1 MKKVPDSPES
11 SRQSS
16 AAKSLA
22 TAGAAG
28 GNVTNSA
35 PAQQTLARLA
45 SSDIY
50 LLVLIALVEASL
62 EADRNLFSVALMPIK
77 REFLLS
83 DSQLGAING
92 LAFAMLFGLA
102 SIPIARLTGRHG
114 HTRVIAGCI
123 AAWSAFTAVTAL
135 ATGVVTLFATRI
147 MVGVG
152 EAGCHPA
159 LQSLIAARFSR
170 QHRSG
175 ALSVWSAGNY
185 LGIVIGL
192 ALGGAFVERLGW
204 RTAFLLM
211 GAMGMVLAPLVWLT
225 LKDAPR
231 STATTGVSM
240 RGELLA
246 IARTKGMRHFLA
258 MVSLMGFT
266 TYATI
271 AWAPAF
277 YARYYGMNAAQ
288 VGAWVGFIFG
298 GGAVVGSLLGGAIA
312 SRLTR
317 RRRDAA
323 PSFIL
328 WTTIAFTPLSI
339 VAFVADSRSGS
350 MIFLLLSV
358 VVGALPAGA
367 IYATLHDLVEPRQR
381 AVAVAL
387 VFVASMVVGGA
398 GPFMAGVISDLL
410 GEESHEGLRVA
421 LVAINC
427 VNIWVLAHMYSVLI
441 TYRSRL
447 VDGTL
452 SG

>member
-1 MKKVPDSPES
+1 MAAALALSDDVTYLAPVERPVAHSKS
-11 SRQSS
+11 S
-16 AAKSLA
+16 
-22 TAGAAG
+22 
-28 GNVTNSA
+28 N
-35 PAQQTLARLA
+35 
-45 SSDIY
+45 IY

-62 EADRNLFSVALMPIK
+62 EADRNFFSVALIPIK

-92 LAFAMLFGLA
+92 LAFAMFFGLA
-102 SIPIARLTGRHG
+102 SIPIARLTERLG
-114 HTRVIAGCI
+114 HIRVIAGCI
-123 AAWSAFTAVTAL
+123 AAWSAFTAVTAF
-135 ATGVVTLFATRI
+135 ATGFATLFTTRI
-147 MVGVG
+147 LVGVG

-159 LQSLIAARFSR
+159 LQSLIAARFSP
-170 QHRSG
+170 QQRSG

-192 ALGGAFVERLGW
+192 ALGGAFVEGLGW

-211 GAMGMVLAPLVWLT
+211 GGLGIVLAPLVWLT

-231 STATTGVSM
+231 PTATISESL
-240 RGELLA
+240 RSELWA
-246 IARTKGMRHFLA
+246 ILRTNGIVHFLA
-258 MVSLMGFT
+258 MVGLMGIT

-277 YARYYGMNAAQ
+277 YARYYAMNAAQ

-298 GGAVVGSLLGGAIA
+298 GGAVVGSLMGGVIA

-317 RRRDAA
+317 EHPDAG

-339 VAFVADSRSGS
+339 AAFVADSRTES
-350 MIFLLLSV
+350 MIFLFLSV
-358 VVGALPAGA
+358 VVGALPAGP
-367 IYATLHDLVEPRQR
+367 IFATLHDLVEPRQR

-398 GPFMAGVISDLL
+398 GPFAVGLISDFL
-410 GEESHEGLRVA
+410 GEEAHEGLRA
-421 LVAINC
+421 SLVVINC
-427 VNIWVLAHMYSVLI
+427 VNIWTLVHMYYLLI
-441 TYRSRL
+441 TYRRRL
-447 VDGTL
+447 IQGTL
-452 SG
+452 SQ